1 MSEPLVTVV
10 TPSYNQAPFLA
21 ETLDSV
27 LAQDYP
33 AVELIV
39 VDDGST
45 DDSVAIIERYA
56 DRLAWWTQQ
65 PNAGQVA
72 ALNKGFARAGGT
84 YLTWINSDDTLLP
97 GALARLV
104 AALEADPELALVYG
118 DSLFIDG
125 DSQEVAPLP
134 ARPWDPAEMVRR
146 WENHVPQP
154 SSLFRRS
161 AYEQVGPLNERG
173 YYFFDLELFL
183 GLATVGKV
191 QRLDGPPLSGYRL
204 HAESKSIG
212 APLRKA
218 ADYVRVAEDFL
229 PAGRMPD
236 EARRFVRAGRARAW
250 AGAAEYFYAG
260 LELGKARRAFL
271 KALRLAPRALGRRD
285 LALAGRLLLP
295 AALVRRAKE
304 QRAAGD

>member
-1 MSEPLVTVV
+1 VTRPLVTVV

-27 LAQDYP
+27 LAQDWP
-33 AVELIV
+33 VEHLV

-45 DDSVAIIERYA
+45 DGSVEIIRRYE

-65 PNAGQVA
+65 ENAGQVA
-72 ALNKGFARAGGT
+72 ALNKGFARATGE

-97 GALARLV
+97 GALERMV
-104 AALEADPELALVYG
+104 AALETDPELVLVYG
-118 DSLFIDG
+118 DSQFISA
-125 DSQEVAPLP
+125 DSRSGALLP
-134 ARPWDPAEMVRR
+134 ARAWDPATMVRR

-183 GLATVGKV
+183 ALGTVGKV
-191 QRLDGPPLSGYRL
+191 RQLDGAPLSGYRL
-204 HAESKSIG
+204 HEESKSIG

-218 ADYVRVAEDFL
+218 ADYVRVAEEYL
-229 PAGRMPD
+229 PT
-236 EARRFVRAGRARAW
+236 ARLPEGARPYVREGQARAW

-260 LELGKARRAFL
+260 RELGKARRAFL
-271 KALRLAPRALGRRD
+271 RAARLAPRALTRRD
-285 LALAGRLLLP
+285 LALGARLAVPGPLLDRM
-295 AALVRRAKE
+295 RR
-304 QRAAGD
+304 